1 MEEVRKLGKR
11 GRTGE
16 EIVMAKI
23 KTIEQKAR
31 MMKGKGKLAE
41 QKERLEDD
49 LTWEERRIQCR
60 IGRELQRVR
69 WQGRKVRIG
78 YRKAWVDGKLWI
90 WDEEKDN
97 LKDESGNEWPE
108 GLGGGGS

>member
-16 EIVMAKI
+16 EIVMAKV
-23 KTIEQKAR
+23 KTIEQKV
-31 MMKGKGKLAE
+31 MKRKGKLAE

-69 WQGRKVRIG
+69 WQRIRGGR
-78 YRKAWVDGKLWI
+78 
-90 WDEEKDN
+90 
-97 LKDESGNEWPE
+97 
-108 GLGGGGS
+108 

>member
-1 MEEVRKLGKR
+1 M
-11 GRTGE
+11 
-16 EIVMAKI
+16 
-23 KTIEQKAR
+23 
-31 MMKGKGKLAE
+31 
-41 QKERLEDD
+41 
-49 LTWEERRIQCR
+49 
-60 IGRELQRVR
+60 QRVR

-108 GLGGGGS
+108 RLGGGGS